1 MAGRVRVQCRIKGIG
16 RFAQNR
22 KVPQKRRRKAL
33 GRYFRKASARYPQDL
48 RKASA
53 RKTSGRYP
61 RMASARYP
69 QEGAQEIPQE
79 GFRKV
84 GRLQEG
90 SLRKA
95 SRRYLR
101 KASGRGICGLY
112 RLWLPDLLRYLVH
125 ALACKYGHRKVDIF
139 AVIWAT

>member
-1 MAGRVRVQCRIKGIG
+1 MAGRVRVQCRIKWIG
-16 RFAQNR
+16 RFAKNR
-22 KVPQKRRRKAL
+22 KVPQERRRKAL

-61 RMASARYP
+61 RNGLSKVPSGRSA
-69 QEGAQEIPQE
+69 GNTS
-79 GFRKV
+79 

-95 SRRYLR
+95 SGRYLR
-101 KASGRGICGLY
+101 KASGRY
-112 RLWLPDLLRYLVH
+112 LR
-125 ALACKYGHRKVDIF
+125 KS
-139 AVIWAT
+139 